1 MCVECAYSQ
10 SEVLGH
16 AHGTLKDVDEE
27 METELAQAAAEFDA
41 APKRLQAAILKAA
54 AKGNNANKITRA
66 IRQVYSPDY
75 VRRLI
80 RDARKDGKIPP
91 G

>member
-1 MCVECAYSQ
+1 
-10 SEVLGH
+10 
-16 AHGTLKDVDEE
+16 VDEE

-54 AKGNNANKITRA
+54 AKGNNANKITKA

-80 RDARKDGKIPP
+80 RDARKAGQIPP
-91 G
+91 S

>member
-1 MCVECAYSQ
+1 
-10 SEVLGH
+10 
-16 AHGTLKDVDEE
+16 
-27 METELAQAAAEFDA
+27 METELAQAAQEFEA
-41 APKRLQAAILKAA
+41 APKRLQAVILKAA
-54 AKGNNANKITRA
+54 ANGENANQITRA

-91 G
+91 R

>member
-1 MCVECAYSQ
+1 
-10 SEVLGH
+10 
-16 AHGTLKDVDEE
+16 VDEQ
-27 METELAQAAAEFDA
+27 MATELADAAQAFED

-54 AKGNNANKITRA
+54 SQGDNANKITKA

-80 RDARKDGKIPP
+80 RDARKEGKIPP
-91 G
+91 RPGED